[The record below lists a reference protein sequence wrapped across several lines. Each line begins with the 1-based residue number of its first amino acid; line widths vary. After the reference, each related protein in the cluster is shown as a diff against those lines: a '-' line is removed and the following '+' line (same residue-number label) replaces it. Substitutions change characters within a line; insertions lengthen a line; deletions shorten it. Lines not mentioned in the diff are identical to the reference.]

1 MTAHSFTIQA
11 NRPAAP
17 GAVFIFDEPKTI
29 YAQIIKG
36 STRHALAQQVPGYS
50 ISIVP
55 VWYNAE
61 LGTANLK
68 KQLQA
73 MAHYYLT
80 YHVELNKGYYKR
92 YEVKK

>member
-1 MTAHSFTIQA
+1 MTAHSFTIDTKRA
-11 NRPAAP
+11 TAP
-17 GAVFIFDEPKTI
+17 GAVFIFDEHKTI
-29 YAQIIKG
+29 EAQIIKG
-36 STRHALAQQVPGYS
+36 STKHPLAVQVPGYS
-50 ISIVP
+50 IYIVP

-73 MAHYYLT
+73 MAHYYLN
-80 YHVELNKGYYKR
+80 YQVLLNKGYYKR

>member
-1 MTAHSFTIQA
+1 MTAHSFTIDTKRA
-11 NRPAAP
+11 TAP

-29 YAQIIKG
+29 EAQIIKG
-36 STRHALAQQVPGYS
+36 KTMHALAQQVPGYS
-50 ISIVP
+50 IFIVP

-68 KQLQA
+68 MQLQA

-92 YEVKK
+92 YQTKP